1 MTMHLQRDLDKLR
14 KSILTLSGLVEES
27 TRKSIDFL
35 RNHDDSLAN
44 EIERLEVRINDM
56 EVDIEEDS
64 LKILALHQP
73 VAADLR
79 FIIVVLKVN
88 NDLERMGDQAVNIVN
103 RVNTLSD
110 NKELKNLLKLEMMS
124 EKVLAM
130 VRGSLDALVEADT
143 TLAEDVVA
151 MDDVVDDLH
160 AENYEILRD
169 YASTHPDSISEAMSI
184 ATISSN
190 LERIGDLSTNIAE
203 EVLFMIDGEV
213 VRHQHD

>member
-1 MTMHLQRDLDKLR
+1 MTMHLQRDIDKLR
-14 KSILTLSGLVEES
+14 KSILMLSALVEES
-27 TRKSIDFL
+27 TRKSIDYL
-35 RNHDDSLAN
+35 RNHDDTLAN
-44 EIERLEVRINDM
+44 DIQRLEVRINDM

-88 NDLERMGDQAVNIVN
+88 NDLERMGDQAVNIVH

-110 NKELKNLLKLEMMS
+110 NEELKGLLKLEKMS
-124 EKVLAM
+124 EKVLEM
-130 VRGSLDALVEADT
+130 VRGSLDALVNADT
-143 TLAEDVVA
+143 ALANKVVD
-151 MDDVVDDLH
+151 MDEAVDDLH
-160 AENYEILRD
+160 AENYEVLRVF
-169 YASTHPDSISEAMSI
+169 ARTHPESVAEVMSI

>member
-1 MTMHLQRDLDKLR
+1 MTMHLQRDMDKLR
-14 KSILTLSGLVEES
+14 KSILTLSALVEES
-27 TRKSIDFL
+27 TRKSIDYL
-35 RNHDDSLAN
+35 RNHDDSFAN
-44 EIERLEVRINDM
+44 EIQRLEERINKM

-64 LKILALHQP
+64 LKTLALHQP

-88 NDLERMGDQAVNIVN
+88 NDLERMGDQAVNIVH

-110 NKELKNLLKLEMMS
+110 NKELKGLLKLELMS
-124 EKVLAM
+124 EKVLEM
-130 VRGSLDALVEADT
+130 VRGSLDALVNADT
-143 TLAEDVVA
+143 ELAERVVD
-151 MDDVVDDLH
+151 MDDAVDDLH
-160 AENYEILRD
+160 AENYDVLRD
-169 YASTHPDSISEAMSI
+169 YASTHPDSVAEVMSI

-203 EVLFMIDGEV
+203 EVLFMIDGQV